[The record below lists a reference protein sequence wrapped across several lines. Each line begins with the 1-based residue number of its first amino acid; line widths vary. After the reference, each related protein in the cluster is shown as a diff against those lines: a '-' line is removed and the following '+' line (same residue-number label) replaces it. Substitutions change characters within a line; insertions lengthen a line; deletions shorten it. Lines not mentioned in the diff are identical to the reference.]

1 MKWVADQNGRFRL
14 RPYYDREE
22 LDFECERIV
31 SRFLERKYG
40 VCCFPI
46 STDDLTV
53 MIEEDTSDLDLFA
66 DLSGLGEDIEG
77 LTDFFPDRK
86 PAVKISADL
95 SVDDRKEHRL
105 RTTLAH
111 EYGHVKFHTF
121 LWELNRWENPE
132 STVICTGKYNRL
144 YRKFNHPLPEVN
156 PICKSSRIIN
166 APFEDWMEWQAS
178 YACGAF
184 LMPLTP
190 LKKLA
195 EDYLKKHADRYW
207 LQLDTDESI
216 ELTDLVAES
225 FDVSIAA
232 ARVRLQKLG
241 FLQKISFESDH
252 VINDVIRPFNK
263 SYSRV
268 G

>member
-1 MKWVADQNGRFRL
+1 MKWVADQTGRFRL
-14 RPYYDREE
+14 RPYYDRGE
-22 LDFECERIV
+22 LDLECERIV

-66 DLSGLGEDIEG
+66 DLSGFGEDVEG

-95 SVDDRKEHRL
+95 SLDDRSEHRL

-121 LWELNRWENPE
+121 LWELNRLENPE
-132 STVICTGKYNRL
+132 RTIMCTGKYSRL
-144 YRKFNHPLPEVN
+144 FRKFNRTAPEVN
-156 PICKSSRIIN
+156 PRCKSSSIID

-184 LMPLTP
+184 LMPLSP
-190 LKKLA
+190 LRKTTEEFLRRHS
-195 EDYLKKHADRYW
+195 YHNW
-207 LQLDTDESI
+207 LPADTDEA
-216 ELTDLVAES
+216 TDLAALVAES
-225 FDVSIAA
+225 FDVSTDTAC
-232 ARVRLQKLG
+232 VRLRKLG
-241 FLQKISFESDH
+241 FFQNITFDSDCVISETLYLHS
-252 VINDVIRPFNK
+252 
-263 SYSRV
+263 
-268 G
+268 

>member
-1 MKWVADQNGRFRL
+1 MKWVADQTGRFRL

-22 LDFECERIV
+22 LDFECERII

-66 DLSGLGEDIEG
+66 DLSVLGEDVEG

-95 SVDDRKEHRL
+95 SLDDRKEHRL

-132 STVICTGKYNRL
+132 NAIMYTGKYSRL
-144 YRKFNHPLPEVN
+144 YSKFNLAVPNIN
-156 PICKSSRIIN
+156 PRCKSSQIID

-190 LKKLA
+190 LKKLT
-195 EDYLKKHADRYW
+195 EDFLKKYSDRDW
-207 LQLDTDESI
+207 LPADTDEAI
-216 ELTDLVAES
+216 ELTSLIAES
-225 FDVSIAA
+225 FGVSAAA
-232 ARVRLQKLG
+232 ARVRLRKSG
-241 FLQKISFESDH
+241 FLQEISFE
-252 VINDVIRPFNK
+252 VLV
-263 SYSRV
+263 
-268 G
+268 

>member
-1 MKWVADQNGRFRL
+1 MKWITDQAGRFRL

-22 LDFECERIV
+22 LDLECERIV
-31 SRFLERKYG
+31 SRFLEKRYG

-66 DLSGLGEDIEG
+66 NLSVLGEDVEG

-95 SVDDRKEHRL
+95 SLDDRREHRL

-121 LWELNRWENPE
+121 LWELSRWENPE
-132 STVICTGKYNRL
+132 RAVVSTGKYTRL
-144 YRKFNHPLPEVN
+144 YRKFSHPLPETN
-156 PICKSSRIIN
+156 PICKSSRIID
-166 APFEDWMEWQAS
+166 APYEDWMEWQAS

-184 LMPLTP
+184 LMPVTP
-190 LKKLA
+190 LKKLV
-195 EDYLKKHADRYW
+195 EDFLKRFADRYW
-207 LQLDTDESI
+207 LPADTDEAT
-216 ELTDLVAES
+216 ELTGLIAES
-225 FDVSIAA
+225 FDVSEAA
-232 ARVRLQKLG
+232 ACVRLKKQG
-241 FLQKISFESDH
+241 VVQNIPSESGR
-252 VINDVIRPFNK
+252 VIYK
-263 SYSRV
+263 A

>member
-1 MKWVADQNGRFRL
+1 MKWVTDPSGCFKQ

-22 LDFECERIV
+22 LDFECERMV

-53 MIEEDTSDLDLFA
+53 MIEEETSDLDLYA
-66 DLSGLGEDIEG
+66 DLSGLGEDVEG

-86 PAVKISADL
+86 PVVKISANISLDE
-95 SVDDRKEHRL
+95 RREHRL

-121 LWELNRWENPE
+121 LWDLNRWENPE
-132 STVICTGKYNRL
+132 STVICTGKYSRL
-144 YRKFNHPLPEVN
+144 YRKFNRALPEIN
-156 PICKSSRIIN
+156 PRCKSNRIID

-195 EDYLKKHADRYW
+195 DELLKRFSDRYW
-207 LQLDTDESI
+207 LPADTDEAM
-216 ELTDLVAES
+216 ELTGIIAES
-225 FDVSIAA
+225 FNVSAAA
-232 ARVRLQKLG
+232 ARVRLSKLG
-241 FLQKISFESDH
+241 FLQITTFDTDH
-252 VINDVIRPFNK
+252 AICK
-263 SYSRV
+263 AA
-268 G
+268 

>member
-1 MKWVADQNGRFRL
+1 MKWVTDSSGRFRL

-46 STDDLTV
+46 STDDMTV
-53 MIEEDTSDLDLFA
+53 MIEEDTSFLDLFA

-86 PAVKISADL
+86 PAVKISAGL
-95 SVDDRKEHRL
+95 SLNDRKEHRL

-111 EYGHVKFHTF
+111 EYGHVRFHTF

-132 STVICTGKYNRL
+132 RTTICTGKYFRL
-144 YRKFNHPLPEVN
+144 YGKLDHTVFEIN
-156 PICKSSRIIN
+156 PRCKSSRILD
-166 APFEDWMEWQAS
+166 APFEDWMEWQAG

-190 LKKLA
+190 LRKMVNDFIHRNSDRNWLP
-195 EDYLKKHADRYW
+195 ADA
-207 LQLDTDESI
+207 DEANRLT
-216 ELTDLVAES
+216 ELIMES
-225 FDVSIAA
+225 FDVSRAA

-241 FLQKISFESDH
+241 FLQKTISMEFTQL
-252 VINDVIRPFNK
+252 I
-263 SYSRV
+263 Y
-268 G
+268 

>member
-1 MKWVADQNGRFRL
+1 VKWVADRAGRFRL

-66 DLSGLGEDIEG
+66 DLSGLGEDVEG

-95 SVDDRKEHRL
+95 SLDTRREYRL

-132 STVICTGKYNRL
+132 STIICSGKYSRL
-144 YRKFNHPLPEVN
+144 YGKFNRTAPEIN
-156 PICKSSRIIN
+156 PRCKSSQIID

-190 LKKLA
+190 LRKMVEEFLRRRSERNWIPA
-195 EDYLKKHADRYW
+195 G
-207 LQLDTDESI
+207 TDEAI
-216 ELTDLVAES
+216 DLAALVAES
-225 FDVSIAA
+225 FDISTEA
-232 ARVRLQKLG
+232 ARVRLRKLG
-241 FLQKISFESDH
+241 FLQNILEDSVH
-252 VINDVIRPFNK
+252 VM
-263 SYSRV
+263 S
-268 G
+268 

>member
-1 MKWVADQNGRFRL
+1 MKWVADQSGRFRQ
-14 RPYYDREE
+14 RPYYDRDE

-31 SRFLERKYG
+31 SGFMERKYG

-66 DLSGLGEDIEG
+66 DLSGLGEDVEG

-95 SVDDRKEHRL
+95 SLDDRKEHRL

-121 LWELNRWENPE
+121 LWELNRWESPE
-132 STVICTGKYNRL
+132 STIIRTGKYSRL
-144 YRKFNHPLPEVN
+144 YRKFHHPLPEIN
-156 PICKSSRIIN
+156 PICKSSRIID
-166 APFEDWMEWQAS
+166 APFDDWMEWQAS

-195 EDYLKKHADRYW
+195 EEYLKGRSAGNW
-207 LQLDTDESI
+207 LPSDTGKAN
-216 ELTDLVAES
+216 ELTGVVADS
-225 FDVSIAA
+225 FDVSMAA

-241 FLQKISFESDH
+241 FLQSITSDIDYA
-252 VINDVIRPFNK
+252 INDVVYPLNK

>member
-1 MKWVADQNGRFRL
+1 MKWVADQTGRFRL

-22 LDFECERIV
+22 LDFECERIA
-31 SRFLERKYG
+31 SRFLERRYG

-53 MIEEDTSDLDLFA
+53 MIEEDTSNLDLFA
-66 DLSGLGEDIEG
+66 DLSGLGEDVEG

-95 SVDDRKEHRL
+95 TLDGWKEHRL

-132 STVICTGKYNRL
+132 NAVICTGKYSRL
-144 YRKFNHPLPEVN
+144 YRKFNRTILEIN
-156 PICKSSRIIN
+156 PRCKSGCIIE

-184 LMPLTP
+184 LMPLGP
-190 LKKLA
+190 LKKMA
-195 EDYLKKHADRYW
+195 EDFLKRFSDRYW
-207 LQLDTDESI
+207 LSTDTVEAT
-216 ELTDLVAES
+216 ELSGLVAES
-225 FDVSIAA
+225 FDVSPAA
-232 ARVRLQKLG
+232 AQARLKKLG
-241 FLQKISFESDH
+241 FLQEISFESDH
-252 VINDVIRPFNK
+252 AFDDAEYPFSK
-263 SYSRV
+263 SHSRI

>member
-1 MKWVADQNGRFRL
+1 MKWVADQSGRFRL

-40 VCCFPI
+40 VCCYPI

-66 DLSGLGEDIEG
+66 DLSGLGEDVEG

-95 SVDDRKEHRL
+95 SVDDRREHRL

-121 LWELNRWENPE
+121 MWELNRWENPE
-132 STVICTGKYNRL
+132 STVICTGKYSRL
-144 YRKFNHPLPEVN
+144 YGKFNHPLPKIN
-156 PICKSSRIIN
+156 PICKSSRIID

-184 LMPLTP
+184 LMPLAP
-190 LKKLA
+190 VNKLA
-195 EDYLKKHADRYW
+195 EEYLKRYSDRCW
-207 LQLDTDESI
+207 LPSDTDKAV

-225 FDVSIAA
+225 FDVSTDA

-252 VINDVIRPFNK
+252 TINDTVYPFSK
-263 SYSRV
+263 SRSRI

>member
-1 MKWVADQNGRFRL
+1 MKWVADQAGRFRL
-14 RPYYDREE
+14 RPYYNREE

-31 SRFLERKYG
+31 SRFLEKKYG

-66 DLSGLGEDIEG
+66 DLSGLGEDVEG

-86 PAVKISADL
+86 PAVKISANLTLDN
-95 SVDDRKEHRL
+95 RKEHRL

-132 STVICTGKYNRL
+132 STVVCTGKYSRL
-144 YRKFNHPLPEVN
+144 YRKFNRPPLKVN
-156 PICKSSRIIN
+156 PICKSSRIID

-184 LMPLTP
+184 LMPVTP
-190 LKKLA
+190 LKKMA
-195 EDYLKKHADRYW
+195 VDFLKRFSDRYW
-207 LQLDTDESI
+207 LPVDTAEAT
-216 ELTDLVAES
+216 ELTGLIAES
-225 FDVSIAA
+225 FDVSKAA
-232 ARVRLQKLG
+232 ARVRLKKLG
-241 FLQKISFESDH
+241 FLQERTFESDR
-252 VINDVIRPFNK
+252 VIYTAR
-263 SYSRV
+263 
-268 G
+268 

>member
-1 MKWVADQNGRFRL
+1 MKWVADQAGRFKL
-14 RPYYDREE
+14 RPYYDRKE
-22 LDFECERIV
+22 LDFECERII

-66 DLSGLGEDIEG
+66 DLSGLGEDVEG

-95 SVDDRKEHRL
+95 SLDDRREHRL

-121 LWELNRWENPE
+121 LWELNRWEDPE
-132 STVICTGKYNRL
+132 RAVVCTGKYNRL
-144 YRKFNHPLPEVN
+144 YRKFNQPLPEIN
-156 PICKSSRIIN
+156 PICKSSSIID

-190 LKKLA
+190 LRKMA
-195 EDYLKKHADRYW
+195 DEYLKRHSDRDW
-207 LQLDTDESI
+207 LPADTDEAT
-216 ELTDLVAES
+216 ELTVLVTEF
-225 FDVSIAA
+225 FDVSEAA
-232 ARVRLQKLG
+232 AHVRLKKLG
-241 FLQKISFESDH
+241 VLQNIPSESGR
-252 VINDVIRPFNK
+252 VI
-263 SYSRV
+263 YTA

>member
-1 MKWVADQNGRFRL
+1 MKWVADQSGRFRL

-66 DLSGLGEDIEG
+66 DLSGLGEDVEG
-77 LTDFFPDRK
+77 LTDLFPDRK
-86 PAVKISADL
+86 PAVKISAEL
-95 SVDDRKEHRL
+95 ALDDRREHRL
-105 RTTLAH
+105 RTTLTH

-132 STVICTGKYNRL
+132 STVICTGKYSRL
-144 YRKFNHPLPEVN
+144 QRKFNRTALDIN
-156 PICKSSRIIN
+156 PRCKSSRIID

-190 LKKLA
+190 LKRLA
-195 EDYLKKHADRYW
+195 EDFLKRYSDRYW
-207 LQLDTDESI
+207 IPADTDEGA
-216 ELTDLVAES
+216 ELAGLVAES
-225 FDVSIAA
+225 FSVSTAA
-232 ARVRLQKLG
+232 TKVRLQKLG
-241 FLQKISFESDH
+241 FLQNIFEDNVH
-252 VINDVIRPFNK
+252 AI
-263 SYSRV
+263 Y
-268 G
+268 

>member
-1 MKWVADQNGRFRL
+1 MKWIADQAGRFRL
-14 RPYYDREE
+14 RPYYDPEE

-46 STDDLTV
+46 STDDLAV

-66 DLSGLGEDIEG
+66 DLSGLGEEVEG

-86 PAVKISADL
+86 PAVKISANL
-95 SVDDRKEHRL
+95 SLDDRKEHRL

-121 LWELNRWENPE
+121 LWELNRWESPD
-132 STVICTGKYNRL
+132 STVICTGKYSRL
-144 YRKFNHPLPEVN
+144 YRKFNRTVPEIN
-156 PICKSSRIIN
+156 PRCKSSRIID

-184 LMPLTP
+184 LMPFTP
-190 LKKLA
+190 VKKMSEDFLKR
-195 EDYLKKHADRYW
+195 YSDRYW
-207 LQLDTDESI
+207 LSADSDEAT
-216 ELTDLVAES
+216 ELSGIVAES
-225 FDVSIAA
+225 FDVSKAA
-232 ARVRLQKLG
+232 ACVRLQKLG
-241 FLQKISFESDH
+241 ILQEISFDSVCITH
-252 VINDVIRPFNK
+252 SPA
-263 SYSRV
+263 
-268 G
+268 

>member
-1 MKWVADQNGRFRL
+1 MKWVAGQTGRFKL
-14 RPYYDREE
+14 RPYYDRGE

-40 VCCFPI
+40 VCCFPF

-66 DLSGLGEDIEG
+66 DLSGFGEDVEG

-86 PAVKISADL
+86 PVVKISADL
-95 SVDDRKEHRL
+95 SLDDWNEHRL

-132 STVICTGKYNRL
+132 RSVICTGKYSRL
-144 YRKFNHPLPEVN
+144 YRKFNRTAPEVN
-156 PICKSSRIIN
+156 PRCKSSHIID

-184 LMPLTP
+184 LMPLSP
-190 LKKLA
+190 LRKIA
-195 EDYLKKHADRYW
+195 GEFLKRYSDRDWLPADS
-207 LQLDTDESI
+207 DEAT
-216 ELTDLVAES
+216 ELVSLVAES
-225 FDVSIAA
+225 FDVSTAA
-232 ARVRLQKLG
+232 TRVRIRKLG
-241 FLQKISFESDH
+241 FLQNISFDSD
-252 VINDVIRPFNK
+252 RETTETLYLQ
-263 SYSRV
+263 S
-268 G
+268 

>member
-1 MKWVADQNGRFRL
+1 MKWIADQTGRFRL
-14 RPYYDREE
+14 RPYYDRHE

-66 DLSGLGEDIEG
+66 DLSSFGENVEG

-86 PAVKISADL
+86 PAVKISSEL
-95 SVDDRKEHRL
+95 SLNDRREHRL

-132 STVICTGKYNRL
+132 TSIICTGKYGRL
-144 YRKFNHPLPEVN
+144 YGKFNRTVPEIN
-156 PICKSSRIIN
+156 PRCKSSRIID

-184 LMPLTP
+184 LMPFMPLTR
-190 LKKLA
+190 LA
-195 EDYLKKHADRYW
+195 EDFLKSHYDRYW
-207 LQLDTDESI
+207 LPVDTDEAI
-216 ELTDLVAES
+216 ELTGIVAES
-225 FDVSIAA
+225 FDVSTTA

-241 FLQKISFESDH
+241 ILQEISFESTH
-252 VINDVIRPFNK
+252 VMCKAV
-263 SYSRV
+263 
-268 G
+268 